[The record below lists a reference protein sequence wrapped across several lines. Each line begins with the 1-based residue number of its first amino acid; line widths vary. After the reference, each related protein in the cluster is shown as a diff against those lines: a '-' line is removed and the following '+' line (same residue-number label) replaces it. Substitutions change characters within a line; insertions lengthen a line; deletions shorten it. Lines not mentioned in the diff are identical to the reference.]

1 MNRKLTRWAIAGALS
16 IRAAASALAGSV
28 TEPGETIGAATGA
41 PAPPGLYFAN
51 TVNWGCRNT
60 SPERTCSV
68 VDIPVF
74 VWSTPWKIF
83 GARLQPSF
91 APVIP
96 IEASIHNTANF
107 SGLFNPFLAAQLAWD
122 LGSGWGVSYLL
133 GVYADVDSSV
143 AFSSGSLNQRV
154 ALSYTGDGW
163 NLTANTILGTQ
174 FNQVTGHS
182 QVSPCPVSLAYPHNG
197 CNPDFLNVDLTA
209 TKKFGKW
216 ELGPVGFYS
225 TDLSAPAPGYQKQS
239 QFAVGGLIGYWFDR
253 AVVQA
258 YVTSDV
264 YQKNYRGYENSRVVS
279 YRDSAWE
286 SYRWSASASYT
297 PRTMSEIQDLRARSD
312 FCRPARLK
320 CLISGS
326 ITLVIVTSLELA
338 FLTVASNPGHFRLR
352 LR

>member
-16 IRAAASALAGSV
+16 IGAAASALAGSV

-51 TVNWGCRNT
+51 TVNWGCRST
-60 SPERTCSV
+60 SPESTCV
-68 VDIPVF
+68 GVDIPVF

-91 APVIP
+91 SPIIP
-96 IEASIHNTANF
+96 IEASVEDTAYF
-107 SGLFNPFLAAQLAWD
+107 TGLFNAYGGIQLAWD
-122 LGSGWGVSYLL
+122 LGNNFGVSYLL
-133 GVYADVDSSV
+133 GVYIDMDSPV

-163 NLTANTILGTQ
+163 NLTANAILGTQ
-174 FNQVTGHS
+174 FNQVTGHP
-182 QVSPCPVSLAYPHNG
+182 QVSPCPVSLAYPHDG

-264 YQKNYRGYENSRVVS
+264 YEKNYRGYETRGWFRIVIPLGNP
-279 YRDSAWE
+279 
-286 SYRWSASASYT
+286 T
-297 PRTMSEIQDLRARSD
+297 GGPPP
-312 FCRPARLK
+312 PA
-320 CLISGS
+320 IP
-326 ITLVIVTSLELA
+326 LA
-338 FLTVASNPGHFRLR
+338 Q
-352 LR
+352 